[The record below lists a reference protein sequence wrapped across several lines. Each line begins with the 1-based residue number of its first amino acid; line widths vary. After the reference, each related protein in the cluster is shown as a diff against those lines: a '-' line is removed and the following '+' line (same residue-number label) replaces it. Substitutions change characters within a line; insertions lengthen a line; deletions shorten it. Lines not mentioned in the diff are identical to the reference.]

1 MEDASKLALE
11 NVIKLIRSSEK
22 KYKQGNFK
30 AAIDEKKKANLI
42 LKSHSINE
50 EIIEKFKDELS
61 RLYSSKFDLIFDHKI
76 KIDELKKN
84 EIVKMLEKKSDEKF
98 KKGDYEGAVKA
109 LRRAEKYL
117 SK

>member
-1 MEDASKLALE
+1 MEDSSKLVLE

-30 AAIDEKKKANLI
+30 AAIDEKRKANSI
-42 LKSHSINE
+42 LKLQSINE
-50 EIIEKFKDELS
+50 EIIEEFKDELS
-61 RLYSSKFDLIFDHKI
+61 KLYSSKFDLIFDHKI

-84 EIVKMLEKKSDEKF
+84 KIVKMLEQKSDEKF

-117 SK
+117 SN